1 MRERS
6 TLVLSV
12 VLIGGLAVGSYWL
25 AQQARLSDA
34 VPRPVGHDIDY
45 TANGITLTRMDERGV
60 AQYVID
66 AKKLIHYADD
76 DSGELTQP
84 RLVGAKADRPEMRVR
99 ADLGRTTGDGEA
111 VRLYGN
117 VVLRRQPWKAAQE
130 LVATGPYML
139 AYPDRELLSSDRPVE
154 VTQGGSKVNANAM
167 QYDNGQRI
175 LQLDGGPGGRI
186 RAVIEARSARG
197 IARAA
202 ASPAPAASP
211 TPATE

>member
-1 MRERS
+1 MRDRG
-6 TLVLSV
+6 TLALSV

-25 AQQARLSDA
+25 AQQARLSDV
-34 VPRPVGHDIDY
+34 VPRPVGHDVDY
-45 TANGITLTRMDERGV
+45 TASGITLTRMDERGV

-66 AKKLIHYADD
+66 AAKLVHYADD

-99 ADLGRTTGDGEA
+99 ADLGKTAGDGEE

-139 AYPDRELLSSDRPVE
+139 AYPDREILSSDRPVE

-167 QYDNGQRI
+167 QYDNGHRT
-175 LQLDGGPGGRI
+175 LQLDGGQGGRI
-186 RAVIEARSARG
+186 RAVIEARSARAG
-197 IARAA
+197 AR
-202 ASPAPAASP
+202 SPASAQP
-211 TPATE
+211 PATATE